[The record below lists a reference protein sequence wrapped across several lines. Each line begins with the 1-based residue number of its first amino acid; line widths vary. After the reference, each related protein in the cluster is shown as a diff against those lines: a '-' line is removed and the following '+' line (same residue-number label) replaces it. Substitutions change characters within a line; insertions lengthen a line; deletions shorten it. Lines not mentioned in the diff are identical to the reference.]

1 MHFDLLIIEMMHIF
15 NRKTR
20 KGIIMMI
27 NYAFINLEFEFS
39 WPASFEDVFMNNA
52 YICTCL

>member
-1 MHFDLLIIEMMHIF
+1 MHFDLFIIEMMHIF
-15 NRKTR
+15 NRKTH

-39 WPASFEDVFMNNA
+39 WPASFEDVFMK
-52 YICTCL
+52 